1 MALRV
6 TSINREEESMPRY
19 RVTAV
24 KPGRSATL
32 TPRPGAADPAGITK
46 LVLRGRTAGT
56 GKFRVGKTL
65 RVLLKPKSARAKA
78 KAHAK
83 RPRR

>member
-1 MALRV
+1 MMGR
-6 TSINREEESMPRY
+6 RY
-19 RVTAV
+19 RVSSV
-24 KPGRSATL
+24 KVGHSAIL
-32 TPRPGAADPAGITK
+32 KPRAGSAADRAGVTR
-46 LVLRGRTAGT
+46 LVIRGRAAGT